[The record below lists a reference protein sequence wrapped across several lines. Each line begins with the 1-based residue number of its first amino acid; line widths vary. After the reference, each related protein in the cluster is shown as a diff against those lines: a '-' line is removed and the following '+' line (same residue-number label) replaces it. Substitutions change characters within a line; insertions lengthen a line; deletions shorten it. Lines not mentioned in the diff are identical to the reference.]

1 MSKKDIKNF
10 TDSLNFDKPI
20 SQEEFKAAI
29 KSAYMDRS
37 RQVWFI
43 YKKLHELYPDVDAK
57 RVIREGSWDF
67 GLFQGQQIAEKYGPE
82 NIGPKEAIIGQ
93 TSKGGM
99 LVFDQEIIQLEDDKA
114 IKHFKACPHVEAI
127 KELGASPKEVKAFCR
142 EMIGLCD
149 FAIVEPFVNCD
160 IDFPT
165 TIADGI
171 DEPCRMTI
179 TRITTKEK
187 AKELKEFDKGSKSST
202 D

>member
-43 YKKLHELYPDVDAK
+43 YKKLHELYPDVDSK

-114 IKHFKACPHVEAI
+114 IKHFKACPHIEAI

>member
-1 MSKKDIKNF
+1 MSKKDINDF
-10 TDSLNFDKPI
+10 TDSLNFGKPI

-29 KSAYMDRS
+29 KSSYMDRS

-43 YKKLHELYPDVDAK
+43 YMKLQELYPDVDAK

-67 GLFQGQQIAEKYGPE
+67 GLYQGQKIAEKYGAE
-82 NIGPKEAIIGQ
+82 NVGPKEAIVGQ

-99 LVFDQEIIQLEDDKA
+99 LVFDQEIIQLEDDKS
-114 IKHFKACPHVEAI
+114 IKHFRACPHVEAI
-127 KELGASPKEVKAFCR
+127 KELGASPEEIKSFCR

-160 IDFPT
+160 IEFPT

-179 TRITTKEK
+179 TYTSNKEK
-187 AKELKEFDKGSKSST
+187 GKALKEFDIA
-202 D
+202 

>member
-1 MSKKDIKNF
+1 MSNKDIKSF

-20 SQEEFKAAI
+20 SQEEFKATL

-43 YKKLHELYPDVDAK
+43 YKKLQELYPDVDAK
-57 RVIREGSWDF
+57 RVIREGSWNF
-67 GLFQGQQIAEKYGPE
+67 GLYQGQQIADKYGAE

-99 LVFDQEIIQLEDDKA
+99 LVFDQEITQLEDDKA
-114 IKHFKACPHVEAI
+114 IKLFKACPHVEAI
-127 KELGASPKEVKAFCR
+127 KELGASPEEVKAFCR

-160 IDFPT
+160 IEFPT

-179 TRITTKEK
+179 TRISTKEK
-187 AKELKEFDKGSKSST
+187 ARELKGFNQVS
-202 D
+202 

>member
-1 MSKKDIKNF
+1 L
-10 TDSLNFDKPI
+10 TESLRIDKPI
-20 SQEEFKAAI
+20 SQEEFTATL

-43 YKKLHELYPDVDAK
+43 YKKLQELYPEVDAR

-67 GLFQGQQIAEKYGPE
+67 GLYQGQKIAEKYGTK

-114 IKHFKACPHVEAI
+114 IKHFRSCPHVEAI
-127 KELGASPKEVKAFCR
+127 KELGASPEEVKAFCR

-171 DEPCRMTI
+171 DEPCRMVI
-179 TRITTKEK
+179 TRIAKKEK
-187 AKELKEFDKGSKSST
+187 EKVLEAFTKK
-202 D
+202 

>member
-1 MSKKDIKNF
+1 MSKKDITEF
-10 TDSLNFDKPI
+10 TDSLNFGKPI

-43 YKKLHELYPDVDAK
+43 YKKLQELYPEVDAK

-67 GLFQGQQIAEKYGPE
+67 GFYQGQKIAEKYGAE
-82 NIGPKEAIIGQ
+82 NVGPKEAIIGQ

-99 LVFDQEIIQLEDDKA
+99 LVFDQEIIQLEDDKSV
-114 IKHFKACPHVEAI
+114 KHFRACPHVEAI
-127 KELGASPKEVKAFCR
+127 KELGASPEEVKSFCR

-160 IDFPT
+160 IEFPT

-179 TRITTKEK
+179 TCTSNKEK
-187 AKELKEFDKGSKSST
+187 GKALKEFDIA
-202 D
+202 